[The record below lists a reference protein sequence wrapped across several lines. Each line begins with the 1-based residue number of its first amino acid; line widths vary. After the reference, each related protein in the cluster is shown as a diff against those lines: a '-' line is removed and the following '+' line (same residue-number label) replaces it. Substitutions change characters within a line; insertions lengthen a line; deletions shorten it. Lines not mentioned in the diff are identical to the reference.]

1 MLRQYDTLYD
11 LNVLITLRVSR
22 RDYGGEITSYARETQ
37 SLDSNITK
45 NRFNLVIVILNF
57 HPKVYFDRNVCV
69 EICKHVVTT
78 QS

>member
-45 NRFNLVIVILNF
+45 NLYNIVIYILKF
-57 HPKVYFDRNVCV
+57 HPIVCFDRDM
-69 EICKHVVTT
+69 
-78 QS
+78 

>member
-57 HPKVYFDRNVCV
+57 HPKVYFDRNV
-69 EICKHVVTT
+69 EICKHVVIT

>member
-37 SLDSNITK
+37 SLDFNITE
-45 NRFNLVIVILNF
+45 NRFNHGIFIL
-57 HPKVYFDRNVCV
+57 KLDLLVYFC
-69 EICKHVVTT
+69 
-78 QS
+78 

>member
-57 HPKVYFDRNVCV
+57 HPEVYFDRNGV
-69 EICKHVVTT
+69 EICKHVVIT